1 MRKMIPMIL
10 KMAVVLVMLAGL
22 FCSDPARASEMD
34 FSKAVVIGSGPK
46 TVVEFTD
53 PDCPYCRT
61 ASKYFDGR
69 PDVTRKVFF
78 YPLPRHPKAKEKVQY
93 ALSQQD
99 KAKAYHEI
107 MSGKL
112 DRAQRIEGITANGVK
127 LQEEHLEIT
136 RKAKIS
142 ATPTFIINGRIIEGL
157 DKKRIE
163 EALGR

>member
-1 MRKMIPMIL
+1 MVFKMITAI
-10 KMAVVLVMLAGL
+10 VMLAGL
-22 FCSDPARASEMD
+22 FCTSPAAASEID

-61 ASKYFDGR
+61 ASKYFDAR
-69 PDVTRKVFF
+69 TDVTRKVFF
-78 YPLPRHPKAKEKVQY
+78 YPLPRHPNAKEKVQY
-93 ALSQQD
+93 ILSQSD
-99 KAKAYHEI
+99 KVKAYHEA
-107 MSGKL
+107 MSGRL
-112 DRAQRIEGITANGVK
+112 DKVQRLEGITPKGVQ

-136 RKAKIS
+136 KKAKVN

-157 DKKRIE
+157 NKMRIE

>member
-1 MRKMIPMIL
+1 MIIRNVAL
-10 KMAVVLVMLAGL
+10 LVMLAGL
-22 FCSDPARASEMD
+22 FCCKPAAASEID

-69 PDVTRKVFF
+69 TDVTRKVFF

-93 ALSQQD
+93 ALSQLD
-99 KAKAYHEI
+99 KVKAYHEI
-107 MSGKL
+107 MSGRL
-112 DRAQRIEGITANGVK
+112 DNVPRIEGITASGVK
-127 LQEEHLEIT
+127 LQEEHLDIT
-136 RKAKIS
+136 KKAKVS

>member
-1 MRKMIPMIL
+1 MNLAKM
-10 KMAVVLVMLAGL
+10 VVLVTLAGL
-22 FCSDPARASEMD
+22 FCSNPATASEMD
-34 FSKAVVIGSGPK
+34 FSKAIVIGSGPK

-69 PDVTRKVFF
+69 TDVTRKVFF

-93 ALSQQD
+93 ALSQQN

-107 MSGKL
+107 MSGSL
-112 DRAQRIEGITANGVK
+112 DKVPRIEGITPKGVQ
-127 LQEEHLEIT
+127 LQEEHLAIT
-136 RKAKIS
+136 KKAKVT

-163 EALGR
+163 EALGK